1 MRGRALLP
9 LALLALL
16 LTAQAAKTP
25 APPSSVVYIDFQIVK
40 GYPPPVELPAQP
52 PPSPPQ
58 PPAPP
63 PEEGRPV
70 REEEGGPPRGYVFIP
85 PWLYEPLMQWLWL
98 LLLLLHLLPLLLLLL
113 QRRRRGDEVELVITL

>member
-1 MRGRALLP
+1 LGLALP
-9 LALLALL
+9 ALLALL

-40 GYPPPVELPAQP
+40 GYPPPAESLAQP

-63 PEEGRPV
+63 PEEGAA
-70 REEEGGPPRGYVFIP
+70 REEEEGSPTGYVFIP
-85 PWLYEPLMQWLWL
+85 PWLCETLMQWLWL
-98 LLLLLHLLPLLLLLL
+98 LLLLLHLLPLLLLLH
-113 QRRRRGDEVELVITL
+113 QRRRRGGGVELVIAL